1 MEGFRIPVVG
11 RRSPTG
17 FFSYRW
23 KLAIALDELQ
33 RILNHLEPL
42 VTDRLYDCK
51 ERGQTVEE
59 LHEFLNVP
67 RAYVLSVLQI
77 LSREGR
83 VIGAGGAWKVVDP

>member
-1 MEGFRIPVVG
+1 M
-11 RRSPTG
+11 
-17 FFSYRW
+17 
-23 KLAIALDELQ
+23 
-33 RILNHLEPL
+33 
-42 VTDRLYDCK
+42 TDRLYDCK